1 LIDIRVKFEANINNI
16 EIKELSLENSLAEQD
31 R

>member
-1 LIDIRVKFEANINNI
+1 LIDIRAKFEANINNI